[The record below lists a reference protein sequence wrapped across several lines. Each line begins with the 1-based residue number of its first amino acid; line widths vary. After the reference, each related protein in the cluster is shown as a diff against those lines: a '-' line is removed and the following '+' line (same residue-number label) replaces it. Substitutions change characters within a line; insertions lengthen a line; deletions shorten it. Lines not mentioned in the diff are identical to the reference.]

1 MADTIAPPE
10 GFQLDAPPPPPG
22 FQLDSSPSK
31 GTAMPGQLGA
41 LAGKA
46 EQTARSALAQKDRG
60 IDYSGV
66 NEPNAQAAYSLISKP
81 EDRTKYLQMRYGSEN
96 VSQDSFGRDVV
107 NVNGKKVA
115 FKSREDN
122 APFLQGAAAHA
133 GDVLPVGGMIAG
145 AVAGSPLGAAGSIG
159 LAGLGGG
166 AGVAANSLIANAAG
180 LPSSQSPAEVAGDIR
195 TGTLEG
201 MAAEGLGQ
209 VGMFVGRSLLGPYR
223 AAEGDIGRSVFGPMT
238 ERSRANYLEQMKEV
252 EAARA
257 LGLRPRVG
265 TFAPNAPLVQRMQQA
280 GMRVFGDE
288 LPSINRPILEGK
300 VNELTAQ
307 AGQGSG
313 VPANDLNAAL
323 SRRADTS
330 ITRAQFAADTAIKD
344 AGAELRNAQSLI
356 EARVGTPTG
365 KLAGNANEDI
375 LASRQRFGEKASMLY
390 APIDAM
396 AGRPVVPTQPI
407 KDMLD
412 QIVNTMPKTKAGELS
427 VLTPDKLQKF
437 KSGIDQLPDYVSFQQ
452 MQAIRA
458 KFRSASDVSS
468 LEAGLSERQ
477 AGQLSSAADSAFDAA
492 SKSPFAGA
500 PEAEKAL
507 RRADYFY
514 RAGMK
519 RFDDLSVQALV
530 KDASETGF
538 IQPEK
543 VATYIANP
551 GQVDKL
557 QRIKKVVSND
567 TFQQVGAERWKQ
579 MVNDSEDILTGQID
593 GKKLAKRLSD
603 MGKSLDVLYGPA
615 QAQEMRGLAEKWA
628 MLGGKADTLSGPQFL
643 KDAVQAQEKSSA
655 LASADWS
662 KNIRTDGPQS
672 LRAADYL
679 TQPENRLQ
687 FRQAAST
694 FGPQSPE
701 IAATKEYLA
710 RKIFSVM
717 EQPAI
722 KGAEKYGKTE
732 LMGQPLLSELNR
744 YGRPYLEEVF
754 GKQWTDGAFGFAR
767 AAEVATRK
775 NPSDAAAIVVAAYAL
790 KPFSHIGGLVK
801 MFGAQEILS
810 SPSVITYMTRGI
822 EGGGVNFMRAMGT
835 IATRSG
841 LAYQAVNAPRNAAD
855 YASGVANKLQS
866 PPQPP
871 QEAQPAMQGV
881 RG

>member
-1 MADTIAPPE
+1 MADPIAPPE
-10 GFQLDAPPPPPG
+10 GFQLDAPAPPPG
-22 FQLDSSPSK
+22 FQLDTSLSR

-46 EQTARSALAQKDRG
+46 EQTVRSALAQKDRD

-66 NEPNAQAAYSLISKP
+66 NEPSAQAAYSLISKP
-81 EDRTKYLQMRYGSEN
+81 EDRTKYLQMRYGNEN
-96 VSQDSFGRDVV
+96 VTQDSFGRDVV
-107 NVNGKKVA
+107 SVGGKKVA
-115 FKSREDN
+115 FKSRSDQTPL
-122 APFLQGAAAHA
+122 AQGAAEHA

-145 AVAGSPLGAAGSIG
+145 AVAGAPAGAAGSIG

-166 AGVAANSLIANAAG
+166 TGVAANSLIASAAG
-180 LPSSQSPAEVAGDIR
+180 LPSSQSPADVAGDIR

-209 VGMFVGRSLLGPYR
+209 AGMFVGRSLLGPYKP
-223 AAEGDIGRSVFGPMT
+223 GSIFGPWQRT
-238 ERSRANYLEQMKEV
+238 RALYDQQMADV
-252 EAARA
+252 QAARD

-265 TFAPNAPLVQRMQQA
+265 TFAPNAPLVQRVQQA

-288 LPSINRPILEGK
+288 LPSINRPILQGK
-300 VNELTAQ
+300 VDELTAQ

-313 VPANDLNAAL
+313 VQANDLNAAL
-323 SRRADTS
+323 ARRTDQGLTRSQFVADN
-330 ITRAQFAADTAIKD
+330 AIKD
-344 AGAELRNAQSLI
+344 AGIELRNAQMLLES
-356 EARVGTPTG
+356 RVGKPTG
-365 KLAGNANEDI
+365 KLAGSTQDDI
-375 LASRQRFGEKASMLY
+375 MASRQRFGEKATLLY
-390 APIDAM
+390 APIDEM
-396 AGRPVVPTQPI
+396 AGKPVVPTQPI

-437 KSGIDQLPDYVSFQQ
+437 KGGIDQLPDYVSFQQ

-477 AGQLSSAADSAFDAA
+477 AGQLANAADSAFEAA
-492 SKSPFAGA
+492 SQSPFAGA
-500 PEAEKAL
+500 PEAAKAL
-507 RRADYFY
+507 RKADYFY

-543 VATYIANP
+543 VATFIANP

-557 QRIKKVVSND
+557 QRIKKVISTD

-593 GKKLAKRLSD
+593 GKKLSKRLSD

-615 QAQEMRGLAEKWA
+615 QAQEMRALADKWA
-628 MLGGKADTLSGPQFL
+628 MLGGKADTIGAPQGL
-643 KDAVQAQEKSSA
+643 KDAVQAQEKASA
-655 LASADWS
+655 LASADWA
-662 KNIRTDGPQS
+662 KTIKTDGPQS
-672 LRAADYL
+672 IRAADYL

-687 FRQAAST
+687 LRQAAST

-701 IAATKEYLA
+701 ISATKEYLA

-717 EQPAI
+717 EQPAT

-732 LMGQPLLSELNR
+732 MMGQPLINELNR

-754 GKQWTDGAFGFAR
+754 GKQWTDGAFNFAR

-775 NPSDAAAIVVAAYAL
+775 NPSDAGAIVVAAYAL

-822 EGGGVNFMRAMGT
+822 EGGGVNFMKAMGT
-835 IATRSG
+835 IAMRTG
-841 LAYQAVNAPRNAAD
+841 LAYGAVNAPRNAAD
-855 YASGVANKLQS
+855 YARGIANKLQ
-866 PPQPP
+866 PQQP
-871 QEAQPAMQGV
+871 ELQPATQGV
-881 RG
+881 QG